1 MTEDVWSAERR
12 RVARRLHP
20 DLGGDPDDYIAAM
33 QALEQRRAAAMGAL
47 HHGAAGMTVAHTT
60 TGARAV
66 RLVAG
71 RARSVTTAVRRR
83 IPRGWP
89 GARRYGQL

>member
-33 QALEQRRAAAMGAL
+33 QALEQRRAAAMGVL
-47 HHGAAGMTVAHTT
+47 HGAEGMTVVHTT
-60 TGARAV
+60 AGSRAV
-66 RLVAG
+66 RAVTG
-71 RARSVTTAVRRR
+71 RARSVTTAVRRHL
-83 IPRGWP
+83 PRGWP